1 MKGDERPR
9 RAMEMRARYLVLLL
23 LAEGPKTGYE
33 IVKRMREILRDV
45 GSGVSPGTLYPLL
58 RSLEEEGLVSS
69 TEEPRG
75 QRRRKVYR
83 ITRLGAEKLLEMM
96 VRGLELLEASLS
108 LHIEAMQRLL
118 DAYSGP
124 RIAAL
129 AEEFASRLERLEE
142 LSKRLRAVLSTA
154 ARGEAVAEAGPAT
167 GA

>member
-1 MKGDERPR
+1 MGSDEKPR

-83 ITRLGAEKLLEMM
+83 ITGLGAEKLLEMM

-118 DAYSGP
+118 EAHRGP

-142 LSKRLRAVLSTA
+142 LSKRLRAVLRTASAPGEQAPEAAA
-154 ARGEAVAEAGPAT
+154 ARA
-167 GA
+167 